1 MPPGWKVLIKEA
13 PSKIWLSSQGW
24 WSQCDFILEGSGGF
38 IRWNENEKGTRR
50 KREKSKGE
58 SGILSLDLID
68 ELEQCVLSGVHPHGP
83 HRPAQLFRADVS
95 SSVNVKLIESLDKF
109 HQKLNEERETG
120 KPTEDRDGRSIG
132 GIWGEYGNMG
142 IWEECG
148 GIWEYRRSMGW
159 PVWVQQSV
167 PHLVFVHPLQGKW
180 LSHLGWFRNKP

>member
-24 WSQCDFILEGSGGF
+24 WSQCDFILKGSGGF
-38 IRWNENEKGTRR
+38 IRWNDIRWNENEKGTRR

-132 GIWGEYGNMG
+132 GICGNMEIWEYGRNVGEYGN
-142 IWEECG
+142 IG
-148 GIWEYRRSMGW
+148 G
-159 PVWVQQSV
+159 VWGDLFEFSN
-167 PHLVFVHPLQGKW
+167 LFLT
-180 LSHLGWFRNKP
+180 

>member
-1 MPPGWKVLIKEA
+1 M
-13 PSKIWLSSQGW
+13 
-24 WSQCDFILEGSGGF
+24 
-38 IRWNENEKGTRR
+38 
-50 KREKSKGE
+50 
-58 SGILSLDLID
+58 SLDLID

-142 IWEECG
+142 IWEEYGVTC
-148 GIWEYRRSMGW
+148 
-159 PVWVQQSV
+159 
-167 PHLVFVHPLQGKW
+167 
-180 LSHLGWFRNKP
+180 LSSAICSSLSLCSPIVRQMVESLGLI